1 MVGSSVK
8 EEVFLLA
15 QSVIRKAIILAGGR
29 GERLRSRVP
38 HIPKPMVP
46 VGGRPF
52 LEYILDGLVKGNVTD
67 VILSVGYGAEV
78 IQEHF
83 GLYYRTIRLR
93 YSKEHSPLGTGGA
106 IALALRGEGPS
117 PVLVLN
123 GDTLVEIDY
132 QALNVWYANAPSLVA
147 IVLQQVPDVSRYGAV
162 MVLNEQVIGFQEK
175 GQHGPGLVNAGVY
188 VIRPEVFAQYGKET
202 SFSFETDILQQYCR
216 ELKPNGIITTGFFI
230 DIGTPEDYDRAQRE
244 LGAG

>member
-1 MVGSSVK
+1 MK
-8 EEVFLLA
+8 EEGLLLD
-15 QSVIRKAIILAGGR
+15 QSRISKAIILAGGR

-38 HIPKPMVP
+38 DLPKPMAL

-52 LEYILDGLVKGNVTD
+52 LEYVLDGLVKSNVTD

-83 GLYYRTIRLR
+83 GFSYRTIRLR

-132 QALNVWYANAPSLVA
+132 PALNAWYAHAPSLVG
-147 IVLQQVPDVSRYGAV
+147 IVLRHVPDVSRYGAV
-162 MVLNEQVIGFQEK
+162 MVSNEQVIGFQEK

-188 VIRPEVFAQYGKET
+188 VIRPEVFVQYGKET
-202 SFSFETDILQQYCR
+202 SFSFEADVLQQYCR
-216 ELKPNGIITTGFFI
+216 ELKPNGLITTGYFI

-244 LGAG
+244 LGAGWI